1 LRRWEIY
8 WADAPFEDDPAQSK
22 LRPVVIL
29 NDKIVYVLASKITS
43 HEARENAAYDHVV
56 IHWEEAG
63 LKKPSVVRVDKLLQ
77 LKPEQIK
84 DRIGQLSLVDIAA
97 IQKLMNDFM
106 KRR

>member
-1 LRRWEIY
+1 MRRWEIY
-8 WADAPFEDDPAQSK
+8 WADAPFEDDPSLSK

-43 HEARENAAYDHVV
+43 HEARENAAYDYVL

-63 LKKPSVVRVDKLLQ
+63 LTKPSVVRVEKLLQ

-97 IQKLMNDFM
+97 IQKMM
-106 KRR
+106 KDYMSRR